1 MSEFDR
7 ALLLRAVG
15 WVLLYYGITLGGLMA
30 VMFAFP
36 GARDFLPIG
45 GLDYLASGA
54 LPNSGF
60 EAVAPQILPST
71 AELPG
76 RAIALLTS
84 LIGTLVFIAPVAWV
98 YGKTRKG
105 GRGSSMVETLILLP
119 IVVATVVVVVKNSLI
134 LAFSLFGIVAAVRFR
149 NSLKNPADAV
159 YVFAALGVGL
169 ASGVSEIGVAGV
181 GSMVFCITVL
191 GLRIFGVMAP
201 TSS

>member
-7 ALLLRAVG
+7 APLLRAVG
-15 WVLLYYGITLGGLMA
+15 WVLVYCGITLGGLMA

-45 GLDYLASGA
+45 GLDNLASGA

-60 EAVAPQILPST
+60 EAVRILPST
-71 AELPG
+71 AELPV

-84 LIGTLVFIAPVAWV
+84 LVGTLVFVAPLAWV
-98 YGKTRKG
+98 YAKTRKG
-105 GRGSSMVETLILLP
+105 GLASSMVETLILLP
-119 IVVATVVVVVKNSLI
+119 IVVATVVVIVKNSII

-149 NSLKNPADAV
+149 NSLKNPVDAV

-169 ASGVSEIGVAGV
+169 ATGTG
-181 GSMVFCITVL
+181 
-191 GLRIFGVMAP
+191 
-201 TSS
+201 

>member
-1 MSEFDR
+1 VSEFDR
-7 ALLLRAVG
+7 APLLGALG
-15 WVLLYYGITLGGLMA
+15 WVLLYYGVTLGGLMA

-36 GARDFLPIG
+36 DARDFLPVG
-45 GLDYLASGA
+45 GLDYPVSNEV
-54 LPNSGF
+54 PNFAFDTVTS
-60 EAVAPQILPST
+60 VPVT

-84 LIGTLVFIAPVAWV
+84 LIGTLVFVGPVAWV
-98 YGKTRKG
+98 HGKTRKG
-105 GRGSSMVETLILLP
+105 GLGSAMVETLILLP
-119 IVVATVVVVVKNSLI
+119 IVVATVVVVVQNSLI

-149 NSLKNPADAV
+149 SNLKNPTDAV

-181 GSMVFCITVL
+181 GSMVFCTTVL
-191 GLRIFGVMAP
+191 GLRIFGVVKP